1 MRKNA
6 ILLAFLFLF
15 CQFAY
20 GQIPQE
26 ISYQGVL
33 TETDGSPVADG
44 NYSMTFSLYDVATG
58 GTALWQE
65 AKIVVVEAGVFN
77 VILGDVTPL
86 TLPFNNGYWLGV
98 QVGSDPEMNPRV
110 KITASAY
117 SLNAAN
123 AETVD
128 GYEVNPSPTPKTI
141 LPLDDNGKIP
151 AAALPALPTVGMDGV
166 NESGSVDVTTDD
178 FVEITSLTID
188 QSGTYD
194 VTFNAVVVGEI
205 DGGGDGSRYEF
216 RINQGS
222 VDGERV
228 ARSWWRPGDSDRR
241 QAITIPLNGVDK
253 NIEGP
258 TTYYLV
264 ARKFD
269 DAATDMLVFIYTLN
283 AIWVTK

>member
-1 MRKNA
+1 
-6 ILLAFLFLF
+6 
-15 CQFAY
+15 
-20 GQIPQE
+20 
-26 ISYQGVL
+26 
-33 TETDGSPVADG
+33 
-44 NYSMTFSLYDVATG
+44 
-58 GTALWQE
+58 
-65 AKIVVVEAGVFN
+65 
-77 VILGDVTPL
+77 
-86 TLPFNNGYWLGV
+86 V

-166 NESGSVDVTTDD
+166 SESGSVDVTTDD

-194 VTFNAVVVGEI
+194 VTFNATVTGEI
-205 DGGGDGSRYEF
+205 NGSGDGSRYEF
-216 RINQGS
+216 QINRGS
-222 VDGERV
+222 VDGDEV
-228 ARSWWRPGDSDRR
+228 ARSWWRPGDSDRF
-241 QAITIPLNGVDK
+241 QAVTLPLSAVDK
-253 NIEGP
+253 DISGP

-269 DAATDMLVFIYTLN
+269 AAATDMLVFIYTLN

>member
-6 ILLAFLFLF
+6 IFFAGLFL
-15 CQFAY
+15 CYQVAY

-33 TETDGSPVADG
+33 TESDGSPIADG
-44 NYSMTFSLYDVATG
+44 NYSMTFSLYNVATG

-65 AKIVVVEAGVFN
+65 AKLVATEAGVFN

-86 TLPFNNGYWLGV
+86 TLPFDEGYWLGV
-98 QVGSDPEMNPRV
+98 QVGNDSEMNPRV
-110 KITASAY
+110 KLTASAY

-166 NESGSVDVTTDD
+166 NTSGSVDVTTND

-188 QSGTYD
+188 QSGIYD

-205 DGGGDGSRYEF
+205 NGSGDGSRYEF
-216 RINQGS
+216 QINRGS
-222 VDGERV
+222 VDGARV
-228 ARSWWRPGDSDRR
+228 ARAWWRPGDSDRF
-241 QAITIPLNGVDK
+241 QAVTLPLSGVDK
-253 NIEGP
+253 DINGP
-258 TTYYLV
+258 TTFYLV

-269 DAATDMLVFIYTLN
+269 NSATDMLVFIYSLN